1 MLHASY
7 SSSIIPDHNI
17 NIQHKLDDACNLR
30 GVTSLL
36 VNELDDIPQPA
47 QVKPAA
53 GKHQPS
59 DREESNF
66 MKLIREQGLDKRGGG
81 KEGKTAIEL
90 ALEED
95 LREIEELKKK
105 LGGNWREDMAE
116 GELHTSYS

>member
-1 MLHASY
+1 M
-7 SSSIIPDHNI
+7 
-17 NIQHKLDDACNLR
+17 
-30 GVTSLL
+30 L

-47 QVKPAA
+47 QVKPA

-66 MKLIREQGLDKRGGG
+66 MKLIREQGLDKSGGG